1 MWQLGPSASTTQY
14 CHSDLCNTSEEEEE
28 EEEEVTEEEEA
39 VTGNFTFRI
48 VTEQSDTGPRSSPG
62 YDGQQMRKQLV
73 NDCTRP
79 LEDLPELDWMETTH
93 PADWLDRLSQHTRLI
108 QV

>member
-14 CHSDLCNTSEEEEE
+14 CHPDTSEEEEE
-28 EEEEVTEEEEA
+28 DVTEEEEEA

-48 VTEQSDTGPRSSPG
+48 VTEQADTGPR
-62 YDGQQMRKQLV
+62 
-73 NDCTRP
+73 
-79 LEDLPELDWMETTH
+79 LEDLPELDWMETSH

-108 QV
+108 QVWLLIFPAG